1 MYDDSCI
8 FCRIARKQA
17 PASVI
22 YEDEAVMAFL
32 DIRPLSTGHTL
43 IIPKEHYRD
52 IFDVTPEILAKV
64 HQVTKQVAGAV
75 QKATSADGISIFQQN
90 GASAGQEVFHLHVH
104 VVSRH
109 DGQKLGRFGGVPAD
123 RQELDQTAT
132 KIKRY
137 FTEN

>member
-1 MYDDSCI
+1 MYDNSCI
-8 FCRIARKQA
+8 FCKIARKQA

-22 YEDEAVMAFL
+22 YEDDSVMAFL

-52 IFDVTPEILAKV
+52 IFDIPPELLTRV
-64 HQVTKQVAGAV
+64 HQVTKQVAVAV
-75 QKATSADGISIFQQN
+75 QKATNADGISIFQQN

-104 VVSRH
+104 VVPRH
-109 DGQKLGRFGGVPAD
+109 DGQKLGRFGGVQAD
-123 RQELDQTAT
+123 WEELDQTAI

-137 FTEN
+137 FT